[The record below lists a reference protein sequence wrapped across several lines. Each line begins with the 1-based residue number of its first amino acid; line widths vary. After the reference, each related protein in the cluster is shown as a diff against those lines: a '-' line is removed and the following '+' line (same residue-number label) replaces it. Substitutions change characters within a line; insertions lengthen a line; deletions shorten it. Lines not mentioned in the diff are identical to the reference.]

1 MFSFFFFF
9 FDNIFFSITIFLH
22 SSVFLGSPSE
32 PVYVPWLN
40 KILGNATLQQ
50 YQDRFDPH
58 IEQNLKENFAYS
70 KWEYLPFQ
78 SATNAQKSR
87 YICNET

>member
-1 MFSFFFFF
+1 MGNHEESVVFLPPPAVHLSNQANSTVCSPFSL
-9 FDNIFFSITIFLH
+9 FFSITFFFLH

-50 YQDRFDPH
+50 YQDRFDLH

-70 KWEYLPFQ
+70 K
-78 SATNAQKSR
+78 
-87 YICNET
+87 